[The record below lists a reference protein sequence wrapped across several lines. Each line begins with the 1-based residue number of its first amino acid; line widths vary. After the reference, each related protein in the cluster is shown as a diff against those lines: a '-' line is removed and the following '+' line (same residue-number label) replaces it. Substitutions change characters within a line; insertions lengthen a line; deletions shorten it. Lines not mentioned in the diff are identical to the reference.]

1 MVSAVCLFA
10 KFLVSSVWEVRI
22 LMEIGKSIIWLT
34 CGETQNQ
41 PFIIFFWNYNHWS
54 ETDKKLALKLHFS
67 YSRVQLGTESCYN
80 LQHRKNTL
88 LHKLRTKANIHCF
101 VSFGFIYRNKA
112 WSGNIFSLHCLQPIH
127 RNGMHQIINVVLIC
141 YWVPHFPLLS
151 VPLWFLRSCLLSFQ

>member
-1 MVSAVCLFA
+1 MPLCQISCQFCVGSKNFDGNRKIHHLANMWWNTE
-10 KFLVSSVWEVRI
+10 STI
-22 LMEIGKSIIWLT
+22 YY
-34 CGETQNQ
+34 
-41 PFIIFFWNYNHWS
+41 FFWNYNHWS